1 MGHISG
7 LLKFIL
13 DIFTIKGINIFHKIM
28 LILFIF
34 VISILTLLFID
45 NTFYFSKHI
54 YNKNKLENIE
64 KIYSLLE
71 NESISF
77 EDKKYLNELKE
88 NIINKSKITDNI
100 EIIFTKII
108 DNITK
113 NMLYKHKEDS
123 NENINIILYV
133 ISYSLPIVILS
144 LIIIISAFYLIRKKE
159 LSLIGFIL
167 SLLLTVFSSLI
178 LIAGSY
184 VIFEYIKYNTNI
196 YKWNMNTYLKNIILS
211 FIIYFIGFIIFAII
225 GLDLE
230 NNEKKNK
237 KEIKT
242 EESN

>member
-100 EIIFTKII
+100 EILFTKII

-113 NMLYKHKEDS
+113 NMLYKHKEN

-133 ISYSLPIVILS
+133 ISYSLPIIILS
-144 LIIIISAFYLIRKKE
+144 LIIIISVFYLIRKKE

-225 GLDLE
+225 GLDLD

-237 KEIKT
+237 KEIKP

>member
-100 EIIFTKII
+100 EILFTKII

-113 NMLYKHKEDS
+113 NMLYKHKEN

-133 ISYSLPIVILS
+133 ISYSLPIIILS
-144 LIIIISAFYLIRKKE
+144 LIIIINR
-159 LSLIGFIL
+159 
-167 SLLLTVFSSLI
+167 
-178 LIAGSY
+178 
-184 VIFEYIKYNTNI
+184 
-196 YKWNMNTYLKNIILS
+196 
-211 FIIYFIGFIIFAII
+211 IYFIFITYRVFKFNFNSGFLCNI
-225 GLDLE
+225 
-230 NNEKKNK
+230 
-237 KEIKT
+237 
-242 EESN
+242 